1 MIGNIKIYNTL
12 GITYLTSP
20 NAQNGKRM
28 RFVLRIKYFKT
39 IEFSGVL
46 RVI

>member
-1 MIGNIKIYNTL
+1 MIGNIKNHNTL

-28 RFVLRIKYFKT
+28 RSVYPSSTSKQ
-39 IEFSGVL
+39 FSLAVF
-46 RVI
+46 